1 MSGSAITLTSGMR
14 KNLFSLQNT
23 NSLLERTQKRMAT
36 GQRVQTAVDD
46 PVNYFTALG
55 HRQRAED
62 LASRKDEMSESIQ
75 LVMSANEGVT
85 AITSLIASAK
95 SLAQSALS
103 AATQKEVETLEGQYN
118 EVLSQINQL
127 VDDSGYKGVNLLGG
141 ADVKHEVKFNENG
154 SSLLT
159 MNGFNAKTDSTGLNI
174 SEVDGDLATFS
185 KVTTGTENQN
195 QITWEAAKSGT
206 AGDGT
211 TIIINQ
217 GGDASTAAE
226 FKIEVSGSTV
236 TITLGRDADGALI
249 PITADELAD
258 AVNKDSAA
266 SAVVTA
272 TAGPGDGTA
281 VAATN

>member
-1 MSGSAITLTSGMR
+1 MSQNAITLTSGMR

-75 LVMSANEGVT
+75 LVMAANEGVT

-103 AATQKEVETLEGQYN
+103 AATEKEVETLEKQYN

-141 ADVKHEVKFNENG
+141 SDVTHDVKFNENG

-159 MNGFNAKTDSTGLNI
+159 MQGFNAKTESENGGLSINEI
-174 SEVDGDLATFS
+174 DGTLATRGS
-185 KVTTGTENQN
+185 
-195 QITWEAAKSGT
+195 ITSGSDDDDNEIVWESVK
-206 AGDGT
+206 AGDVSVSIT
-211 TIIINQ
+211 LSQ
-217 GGDASTAAE
+217 STADE
-226 FKIEVSGSTV
+226 DSDHDIDVDTDGNI
-236 TITLGRDADGALI
+236 TITLGRMEDPDSDGSYI
-249 PITADELAD
+249 NREITASELATL
-258 AVNKDSAA
+258 VNNHKDA
-266 SAVVTA
+266 SALVTA
-272 TAGPGDGTA
+272 TVTSQ
-281 VAATN
+281 